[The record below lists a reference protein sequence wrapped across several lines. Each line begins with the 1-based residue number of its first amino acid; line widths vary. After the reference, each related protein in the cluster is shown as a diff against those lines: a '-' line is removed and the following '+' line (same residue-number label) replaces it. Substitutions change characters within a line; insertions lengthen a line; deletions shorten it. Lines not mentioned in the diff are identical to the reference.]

1 MLTLTATVVN
11 VFPTNEF
18 KDSKSG
24 EITPAGH
31 KVQMQ
36 FIEPVLGKGGQENG
50 EKVVLKDMNIRQH
63 GDAFKKVIGKLV
75 SVPVGIW
82 VDTDTRKPGLYI
94 PDGSLPTVQAEPK
107 PSK

>member
-18 KDSKSG
+18 KDQKTG

-36 FIEPVLGKGGQENG
+36 YSEPVKGGG
-50 EKVVLKDMNIRQH
+50 EKIVLKDMNVRTH
-63 GDAFKKVIGKLV
+63 GEAFKKVVGKLV
-75 SVPVGIW
+75 SIHVGIW
-82 VDTDTRKPGLYI
+82 VDTETRKPGLYI
-94 PDGSLPTVQAEPK
+94 PDGSMPTVISTK
-107 PSK
+107 

>member
-18 KDSKSG
+18 KDQKTG

-36 FIEPVLGKGGQENG
+36 YSEPVKGGG
-50 EKVVLKDMNIRQH
+50 EKIVLKDMNIRKH
-63 GDAFKKVIGKLV
+63 GDSYKKVIGKTV
-75 SVPVGIW
+75 SVQVGIW
-82 VDTDTRKPGLYI
+82 VDTETRKPGLYI
-94 PDGSLPTVQAEPK
+94 PDGVLPTVLG
-107 PSK
+107 SKQ